1 MGAAITVAVTVAV
14 GLMMLTRI
22 DRDEAA
28 ATTARRGLRGLG
40 MRLTVGLAVSRARD
54 ARAPTVHECDV
65 GGARGPGNGRGRTR
79 GRPSI
84 EDSLLAA
91 L

>member
-28 ATTARRGLRGLG
+28 ATARRGLRGLG
-40 MRLTVGLAVSRARD
+40 MRLAVGLAVSRARS
-54 ARAPTVHECDV
+54 ARAPTIHECDV
-65 GGARGPGNGRGRTR
+65 GGARGPGNGRGRTCC
-79 GRPSI
+79 RPSI